1 MADLLYA
8 SGEAWIKSVIDS
20 GSGILTGA
28 DCIVVMELSE
38 VVIKCPETVVSVFNS
53 EHFFKTDNGLLE
65 SVSMGRLVV
74 TSNGSTLN
82 FPCDIDVDNDLLVI
96 IFTAKSITYHA
107 MLELCRLYEV
117 SHCVI
122 DKYYG
127 LVVTEN
133 FINNDENYDNF
144 SDSCLDNVS

>member
-82 FPCDIDVDNDLLVI
+82 FPCDIDVDNDLVVV

-107 MLELCRLYEV
+107 MLELCRLYDV
-117 SHCVI
+117 SYALL
-122 DKYYG
+122 DKYYDPIS
-127 LVVTEN
+127 
-133 FINNDENYDNF
+133 INDF
-144 SDSCLDNVS
+144 SDMENVEIVVDNC